1 MLDDQVDE
9 VKEENV
15 VKNKEKRKEKGE
27 LSRKDK
33 IKLMKR
39 SHPELMPVVDHFRG
53 ELEDFV
59 ENTAVVGDALFRKDG
74 GNESKVRGFS
84 LLFELFDRT

>member
-1 MLDDQVDE
+1 MLDDQVE
-9 VKEENV
+9 EEKEERV
-15 VKNKEKRKEKGE
+15 TKKREKRKKKGE

-33 IKLMKR
+33 IKLMKS

-53 ELEDFV
+53 ELEDFM

-74 GNESKVRGFS
+74 GNESKVR
-84 LLFELFDRT
+84 